1 MIIKSNTAGKLNKI
15 IDGTVFSNEYMF
27 IKEFLQNAQRAKA
40 THVSIDVNDFSIVFR
55 DNGKGC
61 KKASNIFTLDLSE
74 WDTTNEGFGIG
85 FWSCLALK
93 DLIKVKVRSFNW
105 SAEILVDDIL
115 NGNLEVDLTNDLDAF
130 EGFEVTLTTNLL
142 DESKKKKIEN
152 EVKNVAQYLDFETI
166 YNNTYIEKIDIFA
179 TVDGEFSQMINTR
192 DFQAKISISDINYS
206 TVKLF
211 YDKREVCNLY
221 NMGYISGII
230 EPKKGKIN
238 LKEPDR
244 TSFIYDDKYNDL
256 KNKLKK
262 EIKKL
267 YIEFLKSNPGEVY
280 INKYSDAI
288 NYHLDVKDYEKYMDF
303 ESIVSDFDSAFGDRV
318 NSNSNI
324 NKEKT
329 DTSFTKDLS
338 LYNKDFLQ
346 EDYICPDNKSL
357 LTDEISVITTQK
369 SFFIKDSST
378 NPSESIF
385 TECALSFSDSK
396 EEISVVDDSLYE
408 DRKIE
413 DIKEDFTMPD
423 YVVYN
428 HDRQSHISN
437 IDNFISKRD
446 KESKSKE
453 FKNYMKNK
461 NKIAWVLKE
470 DVDTYSEEIA
480 QAEYAKIKVIKVE
493 NILYANI
500 FKKHKKMHIS
510 EFKDCFKE
518 TFTFKNIQLKNY
530 KEERVIQ
537 NLIPIC
543 KKYNLPLNT
552 FVIGNIE
559 VNSKLEYNGKILFSE
574 RSKNTKDSI
583 KVYAVEDN
591 GLIILDRTAL
601 NLSRFKLSKEGP
613 FGINDLKC
621 IFSIINTIAHEL
633 AHLLYG
639 TNDNTINHYKTETVI
654 QKEIIELYI

>member
-1 MIIKSNTAGKLNKI
+1 MIIKSNTVGKLNKI
-15 IDGTVFSNEYMF
+15 IEGTVFSNECMF

-40 THVSIDVNDFSIVFR
+40 THVSIDVNDFSIQFK

-115 NGNLEVDLTNDLDAF
+115 NGNLEVDLTNDLDIF
-130 EGFEVTLTTNLL
+130 EGFEVTLITNLL
-142 DESKKKKIEN
+142 DESKKKQIEK
-152 EVKNVAQYLDFETI
+152 EVKNVAQYLDFETV
-166 YNNTYIEKIDIFA
+166 YNDIYIEKIDIFA
-179 TVDGEFSQMINTR
+179 TVNGEFSQMIDTR
-192 DFQAKISISDINYS
+192 DFKAKISISDINYS
-206 TVKLF
+206 TVNLF

-244 TSFIYDDKYNDL
+244 TSFIYDDKYSAL
-256 KNKLKK
+256 KSKLKK

-267 YIEFLKSNPGEVY
+267 YIEFLKSNPGEVS

-303 ESIVSDFDSAFGDRV
+303 ESIISDFDSAFAENKV
-318 NSNSNI
+318 NP
-324 NKEKT
+324 E
-329 DTSFTKDLS
+329 
-338 LYNKDFLQ
+338 
-346 EDYICPDNKSL
+346 
-357 LTDEISVITTQK
+357 
-369 SFFIKDSST
+369 SFFTKDSST
-378 NPSESIF
+378 NSSEDIS

-396 EEISVVDDSLYE
+396 EEISAVDESSYD

-423 YVVYN
+423 YVVHN
-428 HDRQSHISN
+428 HERESRISN
-437 IDNFISKRD
+437 TDNLIDKKE
-446 KESKSKE
+446 KESKSRE
-453 FKNYMKNK
+453 FKNYMRNK

-518 TFTFKNIQLKNY
+518 TFTFKNIQLRNS

-537 NLIPIC
+537 NLIPVC

-574 RSKNTKDSI
+574 RSKNTKDNI

-621 IFSIINTIAHEL
+621 IFSIINTVAHEL
-633 AHLLYG
+633 AHLLYD
-639 TNDNTINHYKTETVI
+639 TKDNTVNHYKTETVI
-654 QKEIIELYI
+654 QKEITELYI